1 MTWATEADYLW
12 ETSQQKGQAT
22 VYLKNTKK
30 YRIRVLEQSA
40 VDWWDKI

>member
-12 ETSQQKGQAT
+12 ETSQPKGQAK

>member
-12 ETSQQKGQAT
+12 ETSQQKGQAK

-30 YRIRVLEQSA
+30 IQN
-40 VDWWDKI
+40 